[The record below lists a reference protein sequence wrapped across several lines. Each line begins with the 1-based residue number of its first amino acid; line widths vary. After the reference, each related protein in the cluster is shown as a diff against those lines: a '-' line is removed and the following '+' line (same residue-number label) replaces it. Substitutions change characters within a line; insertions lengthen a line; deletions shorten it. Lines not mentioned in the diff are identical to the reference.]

1 LEPSENLISFET
13 EALIL
18 PALSGPHVPRFLAAG
33 DLSKTPYL
41 ITEWVEGES
50 LESILNRGVLPPVEV
65 ARIGAAIADAI
76 HGLHMQDAIHLDLK
90 PDNIIVKP
98 SGEVVLIDFGLAHH
112 ARYPDLLAEEKRF
125 AAGSAPYVS
134 PEQVLGS
141 RSDPRSDI
149 FALGVVLY
157 EMATGRLPF
166 GVPATMAGLRDRLW
180 LDPVPP
186 RAHSREVPPWLQEII
201 LRCLEPHPDNRY
213 QSAAHLA
220 FDLRHP
226 AQVALTARAYK
237 SRQAGLLGQIGRWW
251 RGHSARTR
259 VNAKPSE
266 RNADAAPVILVAV
279 DTTHADDP
287 RQPVLQRATAR
298 VLSLSPEFRLIC
310 VSVIPAGP
318 IAEGAGAGESASGI
332 HLDHLVLLRHWVEP
346 LRLSARR
353 LSLHVI
359 ESPRPE
365 GALLEFARR
374 NNVDLILI
382 GAPSPTQ
389 HALAW
394 WRSVASGVTARAH
407 CSVYV
412 VRIPESN
419 AGAEPSGV
427 SPERD

>member
-1 LEPSENLISFET
+1 
-13 EALIL
+13 
-18 PALSGPHVPRFLAAG
+18 
-33 DLSKTPYL
+33 
-41 ITEWVEGES
+41 
-50 LESILNRGVLPPVEV
+50 
-65 ARIGAAIADAI
+65 
-76 HGLHMQDAIHLDLK
+76 
-90 PDNIIVKP
+90 
-98 SGEVVLIDFGLAHH
+98 
-112 ARYPDLLAEEKRF
+112 
-125 AAGSAPYVS
+125 
-134 PEQVLGS
+134 
-141 RSDPRSDI
+141 
-149 FALGVVLY
+149 
-157 EMATGRLPF
+157 
-166 GVPATMAGLRDRLW
+166 
-180 LDPVPP
+180 
-186 RAHSREVPPWLQEII
+186 
-201 LRCLEPHPDNRY
+201 
-213 QSAAHLA
+213 
-220 FDLRHP
+220 
-226 AQVALTARAYK
+226 
-237 SRQAGLLGQIGRWW
+237 
-251 RGHSARTR
+251 
-259 VNAKPSE
+259 
-266 RNADAAPVILVAV
+266 
-279 DTTHADDP
+279 
-287 RQPVLQRATAR
+287 

-310 VSVIPAGP
+310 VSVIRAGP

-419 AGAEPSGV
+419 AGAEPGDV